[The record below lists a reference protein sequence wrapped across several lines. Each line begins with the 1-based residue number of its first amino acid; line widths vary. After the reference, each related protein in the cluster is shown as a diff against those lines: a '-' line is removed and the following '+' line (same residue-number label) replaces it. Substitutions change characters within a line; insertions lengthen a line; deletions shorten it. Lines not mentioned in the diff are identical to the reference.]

1 MKKEHVFVY
10 KRTVYTKNLV
20 KLDKRET
27 KKQFIY
33 EKIEIQRRKI
43 MSKILIGNIKGP
55 RGEQGPQ
62 GIQGIP
68 GPAGADGKVDSHSII
83 EFEDYE
89 RELSPPLPGLEESL
103 TKIQSNNSIGKLI
116 SYIKAFNMNVSSFL
130 KEAVT
135 MNKLANNLD
144 TTESGFALDARQG
157 SIIKAKNAELENA
170 IGEINNNSNLTEA
183 VIPITVEN
191 NHYTLT
197 TQYYPV
203 YKNGFLVGSFLI
215 QCKEP
220 TDTYTI
226 IGKLPSGY
234 RLHGATYYFT
244 FDNEMGSSGRRAFLY
259 ANYDTIGI
267 RSGEERTNYVGA
279 ICLPCIKS

>member
-1 MKKEHVFVY
+1 
-10 KRTVYTKNLV
+10 
-20 KLDKRET
+20 
-27 KKQFIY
+27 
-33 EKIEIQRRKI
+33 
-43 MSKILIGNIKGP
+43 MSKILIGNVKGP

-68 GPAGADGKVDSHSII
+68 GPAGVDGKVDSQSLI

-89 RELSPPLPGLEESL
+89 RELSPPLPGLEDSL

-116 SYIKAFNMNVSSFL
+116 SYIKAFNMNVSSVL

-135 MNKLANNLD
+135 MSKLANNLD
-144 TTESGFALDARQG
+144 TTENGFVLDARQG
-157 SIIKAKNAELENA
+157 PIIKAKNTELEKA
-170 IGEINNNSNLTEA
+170 IGAINNDRNLTEA
-183 VIPITVEN
+183 VIPIIVEN

-234 RLHGATYYFT
+234 RFHGATYYFT
-244 FDNEMGSSGRRAFLY
+244 FDNELGSSDRRAFLY
-259 ANYDTIGI
+259 VNSDTIGI
-267 RSGEERTNYVGA
+267 RSGEARTNYIGA
-279 ICLPCIKS
+279 VCFPCMKS

>member
-1 MKKEHVFVY
+1 
-10 KRTVYTKNLV
+10 
-20 KLDKRET
+20 
-27 KKQFIY
+27 
-33 EKIEIQRRKI
+33 

-68 GPAGADGKVDSHSII
+68 GPVGADGKVDSHSLI

-89 RELSPPLPGLEESL
+89 RELSPPLPGMEESL
-103 TKIQSNNSIGKLI
+103 TKIQSNHSIGKLI
-116 SYIKAFNMNVSSFL
+116 SYIKAFNMNVSTFL

-144 TTESGFALDARQG
+144 TTENGFALDARQG

-170 IGEINNNSNLTEA
+170 IEAISNDRTLTEA
-183 VIPITVEN
+183 VIPIIVEN
-191 NHYTLT
+191 NHYTLM

-226 IGKLPSGY
+226 VGKLPSGY
-234 RLHGATYYFT
+234 RLHGATYYFA
-244 FDNEMGSSGRRAFLY
+244 FDNGMGSSGRRAFLY

-267 RSGEERTNYVGA
+267 RSGDEGTDYVGA
-279 ICLPCIKS
+279 ICLPCVKS